1 MNNSINL
8 SLIAK
13 TQQHLLVLGVG
24 KGTWFASKLRDEYE
38 ATVPEA
44 QRSISWSHNADPC
57 ARMNSDY
64 QQVKRYLERKRHIPA
79 ELVTPWL
86 RVLPENLRDE
96 ILAEFNEAFGKQ
108 IVDVAQAC
116 DAPDV
121 KLFSNLAR
129 ESGEAMAALAP
140 LLEDGQITSDDG
152 VQAIRHALIQMGELS
167 AAIEAMRAKLV
178 AALPK
183 ADVRPIKRKAS

>member
-1 MNNSINL
+1 MN
-8 SLIAK
+8 SLNMILIRK
-13 TQQHLLVLGVG
+13 TQGWLLSRGPG
-24 KGTWFASKLRDEYE
+24 HGERFAADIRDAYE
-38 ATVPEA
+38 SSVPEEH
-44 QRSISWSHNADPC
+44 RNLRWSESKVAST
-57 ARMNSDY
+57 RLNSDY
-64 QQVKRYLERKRHIPA
+64 QRVKRYLTLDQHLPA

-86 RVLPENLRDE
+86 RVLPEDLRDE
-96 ILAEFNEAFGKQ
+96 VLAEFNECFGKQ

-121 KLFSNLAR
+121 TLFANLAR

-140 LLEDGQITSDDG
+140 LLEDGQITSDDD